1 MKIAEYH
8 SHLNGYEFLQV
19 HKPDILEEIESVI
32 KNIDA
37 ESFRTKQSKEKNR
50 VGTML
55 YSPRDINTAFREEFK
70 KAHWDEHRNSYYL
83 TSDAE
88 LAYKT
93 MALDAPEQKKI
104 IESEGKKAFLS
115 YNQTDFLKERIAI
128 EVQFGKYAFVA
139 YDLFVK
145 HMAFFIANDID
156 VGIEIIPTK
165 KMCADMSSG
174 IAYYEGEV
182 YNVYRQGRNTPAV
195 PLLII
200 GIEP

>member
-1 MKIAEYH
+1 MKIAEIH
-8 SHLNGYEFLQV
+8 SHLNGYEYLQV
-19 HKPDILEEIESVI
+19 HKPYLIREIINVVNS
-32 KNIDA
+32 IDA
-37 ESFRTKQSKEKNR
+37 ESYRTKKSKEKKRRGN
-50 VGTML
+50 ML
-55 YSPRDINTAFREEFK
+55 YSPTDINKAFREEFK
-70 KAHWDEHRNSYYL
+70 KVAWNEYRNSYYL
-83 TSDAE
+83 TADAD

-93 MALDAPEQKKI
+93 MALETLEQKKI
-104 IESEGKKAFLS
+104 IEAAGKKAFLS

-145 HMAFFIANDID
+145 HMAFYIANDID

-165 KMCADMSSG
+165 KMCRDMSSG

-195 PLLII
+195 PLVII
-200 GIEP
+200 GIEA